1 MKGKSRI
8 TAALLALFFGSFGLH
23 RFYLNQTGLGIF
35 FIALL
40 IMTKFWA
47 AGILGFVGIIDA
59 IAFLMMSDA
68 DFDRKYN
75 NGQQP
80 EFGRNRPGRAG
91 QRNQRTGQR
100 NQQRRPVAVPKYQ
113 TQRPQQRTQ
122 RATQQPRPA
131 QRPKQRHNP
140 FKQSGIQKYKD
151 FELEEAIKDFQKGL
165 EISPKDISL
174 HFNIACAYSLTEQ
187 ADKAY
192 YHIERAVA
200 LGFTDF
206 EKIKTHDD
214 LAFVRIQPQWDD
226 FSGNGFKNQNL
237 IEAPKADLLDSSVLL
252 DQLNKLAEL
261 KEKGLIT
268 EEEFAVEKKKLMNR

>member
-8 TAALLALFFGSFGLH
+8 TAALLALFFGSVGLH

-75 NGQQP
+75 NGKQTQ
-80 EFGRNRPGRAG
+80 FNRNRPGRPDY
-91 QRNQRTGQR
+91 RNQRTGQS
-100 NQQRRPVAVPKYQ
+100 NQQRRPVAVPKYK
-113 TQRPQQRTQ
+113 TQSPV
-122 RATQQPRPA
+122 QQPRRA
-131 QRPKQRHNP
+131 QRPAQRHNP

-151 FELEEAIKDFQKGL
+151 FDLEEAIKDFEKGL

-192 YHIERAVA
+192 YHIERAVS

-206 EKIKTHDD
+206 DKIKTHDD
-214 LAFVRIQPQWDD
+214 LAYVRIQPQWDE

-237 IEAPKADLLDSSVLL
+237 LDAPKEDLLDSSVLL

-268 EEEFAVEKKKLMNR
+268 QEEFAVEKKKLLER

>member
-8 TAALLALFFGSFGLH
+8 TAALLALFFGWVGLH

-35 FIALL
+35 FIAML

-47 AGILGFVGIIDA
+47 SGILGFVGIIDA

-80 EFGRNRPGRAG
+80 QFNRNRPGR
-91 QRNQRTGQR
+91 QSSRNQRTGQS

-113 TQRPQQRTQ
+113 TQRPV
-122 RATQQPRPA
+122 QQPRRA
-131 QRPKQRHNP
+131 QRPAQRHNP

-151 FELEEAIKDFQKGL
+151 FDLEEAIKDFEKGL

-237 IEAPKADLLDSSVLL
+237 LEAPKEDLLDSSVLL

-268 EEEFAVEKKKLMNR
+268 QEEFAMEKKKLLKR

>member
-1 MKGKSRI
+1 MNKKNRI
-8 TAALLALFFGSFGLH
+8 TAALLALFFGSVGLH

-40 IMTKFWA
+40 IMTRFWA

-68 DFDRKYN
+68 DFDNKYN
-75 NGQQP
+75 NGRGQGQQR
-80 EFGRNRPGRAG
+80 GRI
-91 QRNQRTGQR
+91 QRQNQRMPQR

-113 TQRPQQRTQ
+113 TNRQRP
-122 RATQQPRPA
+122 TQQAPRQVQRPA
-131 QRPKQRHNP
+131 QRHNP
-140 FKQSGIQKYKD
+140 FKQSGIQKYKE

-192 YHIERAVA
+192 YHIERAVQ
-200 LGFTDF
+200 LGFNDF
-206 EKIKTHDD
+206 DKIRTHDD
-214 LAFVRIQPQWDD
+214 LAFVRIQPQWDE
-226 FSGNGFKNQNL
+226 FSANGFKNQNRL
-237 IEAPKADLLDSSVLL
+237 EAPKEDLLDSSVLL
-252 DQLNKLAEL
+252 DQLNKLSEL

-268 EEEFAVEKKKLMNR
+268 EAEFQMEKKKLMNR